1 MYYYCTRNVPSRV
14 KKNRKGREFMITKS
28 SSWRIRDKKA
38 IDLCLAL
45 RGPMPSIA
53 LSKE

>member
-14 KKNRKGREFMITKS
+14 KKNSEGQEFMITKFS
-28 SSWRIRDKKA
+28 LH
-38 IDLCLAL
+38 LCLAL
-45 RGPMPSIA
+45 RGLKPLIA